1 MTTASGA
8 LPSVLAGDA
17 LSRGDLLRVDV
28 EQDPTFS
35 GAYVVS
41 RDGTLRLPFL
51 KPIAAQ
57 GRSTEAVQEDVARGL
72 VAQGLYTQSPRTSVL
87 LSDYAPAQ
95 VSVSGAVFTPGPYDI
110 GGTRGDQIDTR
121 REEAR
126 GASTEGRNLTVAL
139 RNAGG
144 VRPDADLSAVEL
156 HRGGRVWRLDLRPLI
171 AGRSFN
177 DVMLLSGDEITVPS
191 RHCFQEALMVP
202 SPISPPGISLFL
214 SNLSQPTT
222 GNASAG
228 ISQDARQVPYG
239 TRLMQGVVS
248 ANCVGGAR
256 ATSADRSVALFT
268 RDPLTHTST
277 VIERRIEDMRARA
290 DRDDYD
296 PYLLPGDAMA
306 CYDSTVTNIA
316 DVARVLG
323 LVGTGFLL
331 R

>member
-1 MTTASGA
+1 
-8 LPSVLAGDA
+8 
-17 LSRGDLLRVDV
+17 
-28 EQDPTFS
+28 
-35 GAYVVS
+35 
-41 RDGTLRLPFL
+41 
-51 KPIAAQ
+51 
-57 GRSTEAVQEDVARGL
+57 
-72 VAQGLYTQSPRTSVL
+72 
-87 LSDYAPAQ
+87 
-95 VSVSGAVFTPGPYDI
+95 
-110 GGTRGDQIDTR
+110 
-121 REEAR
+121 
-126 GASTEGRNLTVAL
+126 
-139 RNAGG
+139 
-144 VRPDADLSAVEL
+144 
-156 HRGGRVWRLDLRPLI
+156 
-171 AGRSFN
+171 
-177 DVMLLSGDEITVPS
+177 
-191 RHCFQEALMVP
+191 MVP